1 MKKLIFSLLLCGCV
15 AGSIFWWRV
24 DSQSISEAPKIES
37 ISEYDYNKALGH
49 NAAIKQF
56 CPEKE
61 NMLVDLSN
69 KKVVIYTNKDKDGE
83 RNGYDGY
90 GYAEGYHRALEYI
103 FRPTTCSR

>member
-24 DSQSISEAPKIES
+24 DNQSISEAPKIES

-69 KKVVIYTNKDKDGE
+69 KKVVIYTNNKDKEDE
-83 RNGYDGY
+83 RNGY

>member
-56 CPEKE
+56 YPEKE

-83 RNGYDGY
+83 RNGY